1 VRSNPSENPAQA
13 IVREVR
19 EETGLKVKPERIVG
33 VFGGNG
39 FRLEYSNGD
48 QVEYTVGLLECS
60 RRPSVG
66 CFDTEE
72 TKGLQ
77 YFAPSGAFS
86 SESRLSN
93 FNFFGIQGFN
103 ILRADCRMRQF
114 LCCPSETPNR
124 SSSWQVVS

>member
-1 VRSNPSENPAQA
+1 MLRQSFRDETGRILFQKKGRWDLEHAAGAIEPGENPAQA

-48 QVEYTVGLLECS
+48 QIEYTVGLSECS

-77 YFAPSGAFS
+77 YFAP
-86 SESRLSN
+86 
-93 FNFFGIQGFN
+93 
-103 ILRADCRMRQF
+103 
-114 LCCPSETPNR
+114 
-124 SSSWQVVS
+124 